1 MSFPSDFVGVQAEVF
16 DDIGVDATVQR
27 GADAPVPVRIV
38 VKHGR
43 QKLGEFGQVIA
54 RQDRVDFL
62 TAQWQPKQG
71 DIVVWTDQLGAHT
84 RTVASPED
92 DNGYVAQAVLRG

>member
-1 MSFPSDFVGVQAEVF
+1 MSFADELVDDHAEVF
-16 DDIGVDATVQR
+16 DAIGVDATVQR
-27 GADAPVPVRIV
+27 GADAPVAVRIV
-38 VKHGR
+38 PKHGR

-84 RTVASPED
+84 RTVATLED

>member
-1 MSFPSDFVGVQAEVF
+1 MTFPDDLVDVHADVF
-16 DDIGVDATVQR
+16 DEIGVDATVQR

-38 VKHGR
+38 VTHGR

-62 TAQWQPKQG
+62 VAQWRPEQG
-71 DIVVWTDQLGAHT
+71 DTVVWTDHLGAHT
-84 RTVASPED
+84 RKVATPED
-92 DNGYVAQAVLRG
+92 DNGYVAKAVLRG